1 MKNPWGTGDDCAT
14 WHVEGK
20 PEHIC
25 PYPHNKSPCPPDRNI
40 SGCEPEVCVA
50 GFAPTGCFRHNS
62 FTRCETHAA
71 LTPPQS
77 AKTHEPSFF
86 AAPGTIR
93 AV

>member
-1 MKNPWGTGDDCAT
+1 MPRASQQDKSVTNPWGTGDDCAT
-14 WHVEGK
+14 WHVEGE

-62 FTRCETHAA
+62 FTRCEMHAI
-71 LTPPQS
+71 LTPQECGD
-77 AKTHEPSFF
+77 A
-86 AAPGTIR
+86 
-93 AV
+93 